1 MRIQTVN
8 WLSIFETTADCCQP
22 DTNRPGAGTVPSV
35 RCLQLPQ
42 TGESRRDISF
52 PTTGLLVEIEYSLQW
67 IAEQS
72 TGKISG
78 QFQHYVMLQGRAV
91 RWETRGSLAVEYS
104 AMSCVSIAVPQFMS
118 PLLQTLVSVGACVN
132 RLFPSKQPFLGTH

>member
-52 PTTGLLVEIEYSLQW
+52 PTNGLLV
-67 IAEQS
+67 AEQS

-91 RWETRGSLAVEYS
+91 RWETRGSLAVAYS